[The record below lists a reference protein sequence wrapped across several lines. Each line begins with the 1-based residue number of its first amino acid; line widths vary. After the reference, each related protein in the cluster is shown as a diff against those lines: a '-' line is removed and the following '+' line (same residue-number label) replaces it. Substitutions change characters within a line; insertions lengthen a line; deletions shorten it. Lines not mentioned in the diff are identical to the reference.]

1 MENVK
6 IREWLNNNFGY
17 GSGLGCG
24 YGCACVFGNGFGVYT
39 FGSGDG
45 SGDGFS
51 YGSGDGS
58 GSACGYGDN
67 DGYGYG
73 FGYGDGLNKYCEHTI
88 FEIDNIQTIITS
100 IKGNFAKGKI
110 LKSDLTLTDCYIA
123 KGKGYFAHGAT
134 IKEANQALQD
144 KILDDMDIDEKI
156 DIVLKEYEK
165 GIKYPNTMFFEL
177 HHILTGSCEMG
188 RNQFVKE
195 HNLSL
200 DDEMTMDEF
209 IELTENDY
217 GGSVIKQLKERWN
230 ENE

>member
-1 MENVK
+1 MEDVK
-6 IREWLNNNFGY
+6 IREWLNDNTVYAYDYGNFIFSFDSGY
-17 GSGLGCG
+17 GYGCG
-24 YGCACVFGNGFGVYT
+24 YDYGGDGYGD
-39 FGSGDG
+39 GDG
-45 SGDGFS
+45 SG
-51 YGSGDGS
+51 YG
-58 GSACGYGDN
+58 

-73 FGYGDGLNKYCEHTI
+73 SGYDSGGDGYGYGYGSGLNKYCEHTI

-110 LKSDLTLTDCYIA
+110 LKSDLTLIDCYIA

-165 GIKYPNTMFFEL
+165 GVKYPNTMFFEL

-188 RNQFVKE
+188 RNQFVKK

-230 ENE
+230 DNGR

>member
-1 MENVK
+1 MEDVK
-6 IREWLNNNFGY
+6 IREWLNDNTVYAYDYGNFIFSFDSGY
-17 GSGLGCG
+17 GYGCG
-24 YGCACVFGNGFGVYT
+24 YDYGGDGYGD
-39 FGSGDG
+39 GDG
-45 SGDGFS
+45 SV
-51 YGSGDGS
+51 YE
-58 GSACGYGDN
+58 

-73 FGYGDGLNKYCEHTI
+73 SGYDSGGDGYGYGYGSGLNKYCEHTI

-110 LKSDLTLTDCYIA
+110 LKSDLTLIDCYIA

-165 GIKYPNTMFFEL
+165 GVKYPNTMFFEL

-188 RNQFVKE
+188 RNQFVKK

-230 ENE
+230 DNGR